1 MNWLEAFVF
10 SQKILG
16 MNARNLSYIKPYN
29 YRKWVKLVDNKIK
42 FKKSLQQN
50 NIPTPKLIASIRS
63 YEKLNNFDFNKL
75 PKSFVLKPTSG
86 FGGEGIVVIFGEHKK
101 RTTDG
106 ERQWVKTK
114 GVKISETMI
123 HSHISNI
130 LDGTYSRTNSPDI
143 AFFEERI
150 KINKSFKHLAYKGI
164 PDIRIIVFNRIP
176 VMAMMR
182 IPTKESDGKANLHLG
197 GIGVGIDMA
206 TGVTTNAIMRERFI
220 DTIPGTKINL
230 AGIRIPYWN
239 TILDIAIRTADVTNL
254 GFTGVDIAIDRDAGP
269 VVLEANAR
277 PGLAIQ
283 IANLAPLKERLQKV
297 KGLKVKTVKRAIRLA
312 KDLFG
317 GEIEEE
323 IEEITGRQVIG
334 LIEEITLFGKDNQK
348 QTILAKV
355 DTGADSSS
363 IDEALLIELGYGEV
377 LKEFKALDIPEEIE
391 YNTLNK
397 LTDKINLKLKENPEL
412 HLLRKVAIVKAGN
425 GYTVRP
431 FIRIPVKIGDENT
444 HTICSIVKRSH
455 LKYQFLLGKNDLK
468 KFIIDPRKELL

>member
-42 FKKSLQQN
+42 FKKVLQQN

-63 YEKLNNFDFNKL
+63 YEKLNDFDYNKL

-101 RTTDG
+101 KTADG

-114 GVKISETMI
+114 GVKLSETMI
-123 HSHISNI
+123 HNHISNI

-150 KINKSFKHLAYKGI
+150 KLNKSFKHLAYKGI
-164 PDIRIIVFNRIP
+164 PDIRVIVFNRIP
-176 VMAMMR
+176 VMAMIR
-182 IPTKESDGKANLHLG
+182 IPTKESDGKANLHQG

-206 TGVTTNAIMRERFI
+206 TGVTTNAIMREKFI
-220 DTIPGTKINL
+220 DTIPGTKTNL

-239 TILDIAIRTADVTNL
+239 TILEIAIRTADVTNL

-297 KGLKVKTVKRAIRLA
+297 KGLKVKTIKRAIRLA

-334 LIEEITLFGKDNQK
+334 LIEEITLFGKENQK
-348 QTILAKV
+348 ETILAKV
-355 DTGADSSS
+355 DTGAGKTS
-363 IDEALLIELGYGEV
+363 IDEKLAVALGYESV
-377 LKEFKALDIPEEIE
+377 LEHMKKFKIKPVLTAHEINELSKNKVWQKIEEHPDIIGVSKVRSSHGYSYRPIV
-391 YNTLNK
+391 Y
-397 LTDKINLKLKENPEL
+397 IKLKVGDDVFETKANIISRQDLEYPMILGENSL
-412 HLLRKVAIVKAGN
+412 
-425 GYTVRP
+425 
-431 FIRIPVKIGDENT
+431 
-444 HTICSIVKRSH
+444 KR
-455 LKYQFLLGKNDLK
+455 
-468 KFIIDPRKELL
+468 FIIDPRK

>member
-16 MNARNLSYIKPYN
+16 MNARNLIFIKPYN

-42 FKKSLQQN
+42 FKKVLQQN
-50 NIPTPKLIASIRS
+50 NIPTPKLIASVRS
-63 YEKLNNFDFNKL
+63 YEKLNNFDYNKL

-101 RTTDG
+101 KTTDG

-114 GVKISETMI
+114 GVKLSETMI
-123 HSHISNI
+123 HNHISNI

-150 KINKSFKHLAYKGI
+150 KLNKSFKHLAYKGI
-164 PDIRIIVFNRIP
+164 PDIRVIVFNRIP
-176 VMAMMR
+176 VMAMIR
-182 IPTKESDGKANLHLG
+182 IPTKESDGKANLHQG

-206 TGVTTNAIMRERFI
+206 TGVTTNAIMREQFI

-239 TILDIAIRTADVTNL
+239 TILEIAIRTADVTNL

-297 KGLKVKTVKRAIRLA
+297 KGLKVKTIKRAIRLA

-348 QTILAKV
+348 ETILAKV
-355 DTGADSSS
+355 DTGAGKTS
-363 IDEALLIELGYGEV
+363 IDEKLAVALGYESV
-377 LKEFKALDIPEEIE
+377 LEHMKKFKIKPVLTADEINELSKNKVWQKIKEHPDIIGVSKVRSSHGYSYRPII
-391 YNTLNK
+391 Y
-397 LTDKINLKLKENPEL
+397 IKLKVGDDIFETKANIIARSSLEYPMILGENSL
-412 HLLRKVAIVKAGN
+412 
-425 GYTVRP
+425 
-431 FIRIPVKIGDENT
+431 
-444 HTICSIVKRSH
+444 KR
-455 LKYQFLLGKNDLK
+455 
-468 KFIIDPRKELL
+468 FIIDPRK

>member
-42 FKKSLQQN
+42 FKKILQQN
-50 NIPTPKLIASIRS
+50 NIPTPKLIASVRS
-63 YEKLNNFDFNKL
+63 YEKLNNFDYNKL

-101 RTTDG
+101 RTADR

-114 GVKISETMI
+114 GVKLSETMI
-123 HSHISNI
+123 HNHISNI
-130 LDGTYSRTNSPDI
+130 LDGTYSRTNSPDV

-150 KINKSFKHLAYKGI
+150 KLNKSFKHLAYKGI

-176 VMAMMR
+176 VMAMIR
-182 IPTKESDGKANLHLG
+182 IPTKESDGKANLHQG

-206 TGVTTNAIMRERFI
+206 TGVTTNAIMQEKFI
-220 DTIPGTKINL
+220 DTIPDTRINL

-239 TILDIAIRTADVTNL
+239 TILEIAIRTADVTNL

-283 IANLAPLKERLQKV
+283 IANLAPLKERLEKV
-297 KGLKVKTVKRAIRLA
+297 KGLKVKTIKRAIRLA

-323 IEEITGRQVIG
+323 VEEITGRQVIG

-348 QTILAKV
+348 ETILAKV
-355 DTGADSSS
+355 DTGAGKTS
-363 IDEALLIELGYGEV
+363 IDEKLAIELGYTGVLEHMKKFNIKPV
-377 LKEFKALDIPEEIE
+377 LTLKEINELSKNKVWQQIEEHPDIVGVSKVKSSHGYSYRPII
-391 YNTLNK
+391 Y
-397 LTDKINLKLKENPEL
+397 IKLK
-412 HLLRKVAIVKAGN
+412 V
-425 GYTVRP
+425 
-431 FIRIPVKIGDENT
+431 GDEIFETKAN
-444 HTICSIVKRSH
+444 IIARQD
-455 LKYQFLLGKNDLK
+455 LKYPMILGENSLK
-468 KFIIDPRKELL
+468 RFIIDPRK

>member
-42 FKKSLQQN
+42 FKKVLQQN
-50 NIPTPKLIASIRS
+50 NIPTPKLIASIKS
-63 YEKLNNFDFNKL
+63 YEKLNNFDYTKL

-101 RTTDG
+101 KTADG

-114 GVKISETMI
+114 GVKLSETMI
-123 HSHISNI
+123 HNHISNI

-150 KINKSFKHLAYKGI
+150 KLNKSFKHLAYKGI
-164 PDIRIIVFNRIP
+164 PDIRVIVFNRIP
-176 VMAMMR
+176 VMAMIR
-182 IPTKESDGKANLHLG
+182 IPTKESDGKANLHQG

-206 TGVTTNAIMRERFI
+206 TGVTTNAIMREKFI
-220 DTIPGTKINL
+220 DTIPGTRINL

-239 TILDIAIRTADVTNL
+239 TILEIAIRTADVTNL

-297 KGLKVKTVKRAIRLA
+297 KGLKVKTIKRAIRLS

-348 QTILAKV
+348 ETILAKV
-355 DTGADSSS
+355 DTGAGKTS
-363 IDEALLIELGYGEV
+363 IDEKLAVALGYESV
-377 LKEFKALDIPEEIE
+377 LEHMKKFHIKPVLTADEINELSKNKVWQRIEEHPDIVGVSKVRSSHGYSYRPIV
-391 YNTLNK
+391 Y
-397 LTDKINLKLKENPEL
+397 IKLKVGDDVFETKANIIARQDLEYPMILGENSL
-412 HLLRKVAIVKAGN
+412 
-425 GYTVRP
+425 
-431 FIRIPVKIGDENT
+431 
-444 HTICSIVKRSH
+444 KR
-455 LKYQFLLGKNDLK
+455 
-468 KFIIDPRKELL
+468 FIIDPRK

>member
-1 MNWLEAFVF
+1 MNWLESFVF

-29 YRKWVKLVDNKIK
+29 YRKWVRLVDNKIK
-42 FKKSLQQN
+42 FKKELQKH
-50 NIPTPKLIASIRS
+50 NIPTPKLLATVRS
-63 YEKLNNFDFNKL
+63 YEKLNEFDYTKL

-86 FGGEGIVVIFGEHKK
+86 FGGEGIIVIFGEDKK
-101 RTTDG
+101 KTADG

-114 GVKISETMI
+114 GVKLSETMI
-123 HSHISNI
+123 HNHMSNI
-130 LDGTYSRTNSPDI
+130 LDGTYSRTNSPDV

-150 KINKSFKHLAYKGI
+150 KLNKSFKHLAYKGI
-164 PDIRIIVFNRIP
+164 PDIRVIVFNRIP
-176 VMAMMR
+176 VMAMIR

-206 TGVTTNAIMRERFI
+206 TGVTTNAIMREKFI
-220 DTIPGTKINL
+220 DTIPGTEINL

-239 TILDIAIRTADVTNL
+239 TILDIAIRTADVTKL

-297 KGLKVKTVKRAIRLA
+297 KGLKVKTIKRAIRLA

-317 GEIEEE
+317 GEIEDE

-348 QTILAKV
+348 QTIQAKI
-355 DTGADSSS
+355 DTGAGKTS
-363 IDEALLIELGYGEV
+363 IDEKLAIELGYAEALNHMKKFKIKPV
-377 LKEFKALDIPEEIE
+377 LTLDEISELSQNKVWRQIEEHPDIIGVSKVKSSHG
-391 YNTLNK
+391 YSYRP
-397 LTDKINLKLKENPEL
+397 IIYIKLK
-412 HLLRKVAIVKAGN
+412 V
-425 GYTVRP
+425 
-431 FIRIPVKIGDENT
+431 GDEIFETKAN
-444 HTICSIVKRSH
+444 IIDRKGLEYSMILGENSLKR
-455 LKYQFLLGKNDLK
+455 
-468 KFIIDPRKELL
+468 FIIDPRK

>member
-1 MNWLEAFVF
+1 MNWLESFVF

-29 YRKWVKLVDNKIK
+29 YSKWVKLVDNKIK
-42 FKKSLQQN
+42 FKKELQRN
-50 NIPTPKLIASIRS
+50 NIPTPKLIATVQT
-63 YEKLNNFDFNKL
+63 YDKLNNFDYNKL

-86 FGGEGIVVIFGEHKK
+86 FGGEGIVVIFGEDKK
-101 RTTDG
+101 RTGDG

-114 GVKISETMI
+114 GVKLSETMI
-123 HSHISNI
+123 HNHISNI
-130 LDGTYSRTNSPDI
+130 LDGTYSRTNSPDV

-150 KINKSFKHLAYKGI
+150 KLNKSFKHLAYKGI
-164 PDIRIIVFNRIP
+164 PDIRVVVFNRIP
-176 VMAMMR
+176 VMAMIR

-220 DTIPGTKINL
+220 DTIPGTEISL
-230 AGIRIPYWN
+230 SGIRIPYWN
-239 TILDIAIRTADVTNL
+239 TILDIAIRTADVTKL

-334 LIEEITLFGKDNQK
+334 LIEEITLFGKDNQQQK
-348 QTILAKV
+348 IQAKI
-355 DTGADSSS
+355 DTGAGKTS
-363 IDEALLIELGYGEV
+363 IDESLAIALGYEDV
-377 LKEFKALDIPEEIE
+377 LHHMQTFHINPVLTLDEI
-391 YNTLNK
+391 NTLSK
-397 LTDKINLKLKENPEL
+397 KKIWKKIEEHPDIVGVS
-412 HLLRKVAIVKAGN
+412 KVRSSH
-425 GYTVRP
+425 GYSYRP
-431 FIRIPVKIGDENT
+431 IIYIKIKVGDEIFETKANIIT
-444 HTICSIVKRSH
+444 RTG
-455 LKYQFLLGKNDLK
+455 LKYPIILGENSLK
-468 KFIIDPRKELL
+468 RFIIDPRK

>member
-42 FKKSLQQN
+42 FKKVLQQN
-50 NIPTPKLIASIRS
+50 NIPTPKLLASIRS
-63 YEKLNNFDFNKL
+63 YEKLNNFDYNKL

-101 RTTDG
+101 RTADG

-114 GVKISETMI
+114 GVKLSETMI
-123 HSHISNI
+123 HNHISNI
-130 LDGTYSRTNSPDI
+130 LDGTYSRTNSPDV

-150 KINKSFKHLAYKGI
+150 KLNKSLKHLAYKGI
-164 PDIRIIVFNRIP
+164 PDIRVIVFNRIP
-176 VMAMMR
+176 VMAMIR

-206 TGVTTNAIMRERFI
+206 TGVTTNAIMREKFI

-297 KGLKVKTVKRAIRLA
+297 KGLKVKTIKRAIRLA

-334 LIEEITLFGKDNQK
+334 LIEEITLFGKENQK

-363 IDEALLIELGYGEV
+363 IDEVLLIELGYGEV
-377 LKEFKALDIPEEIE
+377 LKEFKALNIPEEIE
-391 YNTLNK
+391 YNALNK
-397 LTDKINLKLKENPEL
+397 LTDTINLKLKSQETP
-412 HLLRKVAIVKAGN
+412 HLLKKVAIIKAGN

-431 FIRIPVKIGDENT
+431 FIKIPVKIGDEMSE
-444 HTICSIVKRSH
+444 IACSIVNRSH
-455 LKYQFLLGKNDLK
+455 LKYLFLLGKQDLK
-468 KFIIDPRKELL
+468 RFIIDPRK

>member
-1 MNWLEAFVF
+1 MNWLESFVF

-29 YRKWVKLVDNKIK
+29 YSKWVKLVDNKIK
-42 FKKSLQQN
+42 FKKELQKN
-50 NIPTPKLIASIRS
+50 NIPTPKLIATVQS
-63 YEKLNNFDFNKL
+63 YDKLNNFDYNKL
-75 PKSFVLKPTSG
+75 PKSFVLKPTAG
-86 FGGEGIVVIFGEHKK
+86 FGGEGIVVIFGEDKK
-101 RTTDG
+101 RTGDG

-114 GVKISETMI
+114 GVKLSETMI
-123 HSHISNI
+123 HNHISNI
-130 LDGTYSRTNSPDI
+130 LDGTYSRTNSPDV

-164 PDIRIIVFNRIP
+164 PDIRVIVFNRIP
-176 VMAMMR
+176 VMAMIR

-197 GIGVGIDMA
+197 GIGIGIDMA
-206 TGVTTNAIMRERFI
+206 TGVTTNAIMREKFI
-220 DTIPGTKINL
+220 DTIPGTETSL
-230 AGIRIPYWN
+230 SGIRIPYWN
-239 TILDIAIRTADVTNL
+239 TILDIAIRTADVTKL

-334 LIEEITLFGKDNQK
+334 LIEEITLFGKDDQQQK
-348 QTILAKV
+348 VQAKI
-355 DTGADSSS
+355 DTGAGKTS
-363 IDEALLIELGYGEV
+363 IDESLAIALGYKDV
-377 LKEFKALDIPEEIE
+377 LTYMQTFHIKPVLTLDEI
-391 YNTLNK
+391 NTLSK
-397 LTDKINLKLKENPEL
+397 DKIWQKIEEHPDIVGVS
-412 HLLRKVAIVKAGN
+412 KVHSSH
-425 GYTVRP
+425 GYSYRP
-431 FIRIPVKIGDENT
+431 IIYIKIQVGDEIFETKANIIT
-444 HTICSIVKRSH
+444 RTG
-455 LKYQFLLGKNDLK
+455 LKYPIILGENSLK
-468 KFIIDPRKELL
+468 RFIIDPRK

>member
-1 MNWLEAFVF
+1 MNWLESFVF

-29 YRKWVKLVDNKIK
+29 YSKWVKLVDNKIK
-42 FKKSLQQN
+42 FKKELQKN
-50 NIPTPKLIASIRS
+50 NIPTPKLIATVQS
-63 YEKLNNFDFNKL
+63 YDKLNNFDYNKL
-75 PKSFVLKPTSG
+75 PKSFVLKPTAG
-86 FGGEGIVVIFGEHKK
+86 FGGEGIVVIFGEDKK
-101 RTTDG
+101 RTGDG

-114 GVKISETMI
+114 GVKLSETMI
-123 HSHISNI
+123 HNHISNI
-130 LDGTYSRTNSPDI
+130 LDGTYSRTNSPDV

-164 PDIRIIVFNRIP
+164 PDIRVIVFNRIP
-176 VMAMMR
+176 VMAMIR

-197 GIGVGIDMA
+197 GIGIGIDMA
-206 TGVTTNAIMRERFI
+206 TGVTTNAIMREKFI
-220 DTIPGTKINL
+220 DTIPGTETSL
-230 AGIRIPYWN
+230 SGIRIPYWN
-239 TILDIAIRTADVTNL
+239 TILDIAIRTADVTKL

-334 LIEEITLFGKDNQK
+334 LIEEITLFGKDDQQQK
-348 QTILAKV
+348 VQAKI
-355 DTGADSSS
+355 DTGAGKTS
-363 IDEALLIELGYGEV
+363 IDESLAIALGYKDV
-377 LKEFKALDIPEEIE
+377 LTYMQTFHIKPVLTLDEI
-391 YNTLNK
+391 NTLSK
-397 LTDKINLKLKENPEL
+397 DKIWQKIEEHPDIVGVS
-412 HLLRKVAIVKAGN
+412 KVHSSHGYSYRPIIYIKIQVGNEIFETKANIITRTG
-425 GYTVRP
+425 
-431 FIRIPVKIGDENT
+431 
-444 HTICSIVKRSH
+444 
-455 LKYQFLLGKNDLK
+455 LKYPIILGENSLK
-468 KFIIDPRKELL
+468 RFIIDPRK

>member
-1 MNWLEAFVF
+1 MNWLEVFVF

-42 FKKSLQQN
+42 FKKVLQQN
-50 NIPTPKLIASIRS
+50 NIPTPKLIASVRS
-63 YEKLNNFDFNKL
+63 YEKLNNFDYTKL

-101 RTTDG
+101 KTADG

-114 GVKISETMI
+114 GVKLSETMI
-123 HSHISNI
+123 HNHISNI

-150 KINKSFKHLAYKGI
+150 KLNKSFKHLAYKGI
-164 PDIRIIVFNRIP
+164 PDIRVIVFNRIP
-176 VMAMMR
+176 VMAMIR
-182 IPTKESDGKANLHLG
+182 IPTKESDGKANLHQG

-206 TGVTTNAIMRERFI
+206 TGVTTNAIMREKFI
-220 DTIPGTKINL
+220 DTIPGTRINL

-239 TILDIAIRTADVTNL
+239 TILEIAIRTADVTNL

-297 KGLKVKTVKRAIRLA
+297 KGLKVKTIKRAIRLS

-348 QTILAKV
+348 ETILAKV
-355 DTGADSSS
+355 DTGAGKTS
-363 IDEALLIELGYGEV
+363 IDEKLAVALGYESV
-377 LKEFKALDIPEEIE
+377 LEHMKKFKIKPVLTADEINELSKNKVWQKIEEHSDIVGVSKVRSSHGYSYRPIV
-391 YNTLNK
+391 Y
-397 LTDKINLKLKENPEL
+397 IKLKVGDDVFETKANIIARQDLEYPMILGENSL
-412 HLLRKVAIVKAGN
+412 
-425 GYTVRP
+425 
-431 FIRIPVKIGDENT
+431 
-444 HTICSIVKRSH
+444 KR
-455 LKYQFLLGKNDLK
+455 
-468 KFIIDPRKELL
+468 FIIDPRK